1 MKRILWL
8 LFFLLLAG
16 CATPLTTFTGGAKI
30 KGGPSGCEAKC
41 SEWAMELVGMV
52 ALGEYTDGC
61 ICKKKGSQ
69 LSMQD
74 VAETLSLSLAGS
86 SGGAVAAIERE
97 RKDREAKAAAANG
110 FISPMP
116 FH

>member
-1 MKRILWL
+1 VKRILWL

-69 LSMQD
+69 LSVQD
-74 VAETLSLSLAGS
+74 VAETLSLSLTAS

-110 FISPMP
+110 FISPMH

>member
-1 MKRILWL
+1 VKRILWL

-30 KGGPSGCEAKC
+30 KGGPSGCETKC

-74 VAETLSLSLAGS
+74 VAETLSLSLTAS

-110 FISPMP
+110 FISPMH

>member
-1 MKRILWL
+1 MKRIIWFL
-8 LFFLLLAG
+8 LFLLLAG
-16 CATPLTTFTGGAKI
+16 CAAPLTTFTGGAKI

-41 SEWAMELVGMV
+41 NEWAMELVGMV

-74 VAETLSLSLAGS
+74 VGETLSLSLAGW
-86 SGGAVAAIERE
+86 SGGAVAAVENE
-97 RKDREAKAAAANG
+97 RKDREAKAVAAAG

>member
-1 MKRILWL
+1 MKRICWL
-8 LFFLLLAG
+8 LLFLLLAE
-16 CATPLTTFTGGAKI
+16 CAAPLTTFTGDAKI

-41 SEWAMELVGMV
+41 KEWAMELVGMV

-61 ICKKKGSQ
+61 ICKKKGLQ

-74 VAETLSLSLAGS
+74 VGETLSLSLAGS
-86 SGGAVAAIERE
+86 SGGAVAAIENE
-97 RKDREAKAAAANG
+97 RKDREAKAAAAAG
-110 FISPMP
+110 FISPMH

>member
-1 MKRILWL
+1 MKRIWL
-8 LFFLLLAG
+8 LLFLLLAG
-16 CATPLTTFTGGAKI
+16 CATPVTTFTGGAKI

-41 SEWAMELVGMV
+41 NEWAMELVGMV

-74 VAETLSLSLAGS
+74 VGETLSLSLAGS
-86 SGGAVAAIERE
+86 SGGAVAAIESE
-97 RKDREAKAAAANG
+97 RRDREAKAAAANG
-110 FISPMP
+110 FISPMR